1 MTLSARQL
9 PSWRFARGI
18 LLSLSR
24 HISLSYPVS
33 FPPSLPSSPAAHL
46 WPFICPLSLSPPLF
60 WVGLLLSGLV
70 YSSALSIV
78 ICLPPAVCPPGAG
91 MVVQQF
97 LVVWCK
103 SPRCWYCDVYM
114 DLTLVRLVQLFCPA
128 CPLSRL
134 AWVGPAASV
143 VGRGVRCQGCKAW
156 HQRLRPCVGSPSTP
170 CGVPWFL
177 LLLTRQRWSC
187 ISCILTPPPSTLV
200 RTAAESSSPTFV
212 SSSFSLALQAAKVRT
227 WLG

>member
-60 WVGLLLSGLV
+60 WLVCFFRAWCTPLLFLLLSV
-70 YSSALSIV
+70 S
-78 ICLPPAVCPPGAG
+78 PPAVCPPGAG

-156 HQRLRPCVGSPSTP
+156 HQRLRPCVGISLYTMWSALVPTP
-170 CGVPWFL
+170 TDSAEMVLHFMHLDPTPLDPGPDCRWIL
-177 LLLTRQRWSC
+177 LSHFCLL
-187 ISCILTPPPSTLV
+187 I
-200 RTAAESSSPTFV
+200 F
-212 SSSFSLALQAAKVRT
+212 
-227 WLG
+227 